1 MVASRRPAQP
11 PAGRPD
17 DGPRRATPRNRRP
30 DDSTMV
36 RAVPIVLAAVFI
48 VHASAA
54 RSASV
59 ISRAENSFAQATP
72 LHRTIARLPA
82 IFLQPI

>member
-1 MVASRRPAQP
+1 
-11 PAGRPD
+11 
-17 DGPRRATPRNRRP
+17 
-30 DDSTMV
+30 MV

-72 LHRTIARLPA
+72 LHGTIARPPA